1 MTVLNCGN
9 ITQAMLISS
18 PYKNIVA
25 LISLSR
31 EDIYL
36 CYASIFDIIGS
47 IINSSSTIVH
57 SSSTIAKLI
66 INDTILG
73 RTVIYVLNRE
83 GTKEEQK
90 RIQNLVKR
98 LRRNF
103 F

>member
-47 IINSSSTIVH
+47 II

-73 RTVIYVLNRE
+73 RTVIYVVNRE